1 MKTMK
6 KILAVLT
13 FVICVMFCCISL
25 GKQGVLAAGNYKDTS
40 YSFSFQNRALYT
52 QARSKNDYTSS
63 YMKCTSC
70 TSNTSYTA
78 HVVATTSIFSNDY
91 VDASRG
97 HVYCFTTGTT
107 YKMLN
112 WVKEDGFSYAAIQ
125 GNPNYGYNFSA
136 SGYWS
141 PDSI

>member
-25 GKQGVLAAGNYKDTS
+25 GKQGVLAAGNYK
-40 YSFSFQNRALYT
+40 
-52 QARSKNDYTSS
+52 
-63 YMKCTSC
+63 
-70 TSNTSYTA
+70 
-78 HVVATTSIFSNDY
+78 
-91 VDASRG
+91 DASRG

-141 PDSI
+141 TDSI

>member
-78 HVVATTSIFSNDY
+78 HVVATTSIFPMIMWTHPVGMY
-91 VDASRG
+91 TVLQQVQ
-97 HVYCFTTGTT
+97 HIKC
-107 YKMLN
+107 
-112 WVKEDGFSYAAIQ
+112 
-125 GNPNYGYNFSA
+125 
-136 SGYWS
+136 
-141 PDSI
+141 